1 MNTKQRILTAS
12 IKLFNEDG
20 LKNIT
25 TNHIAKELGI
35 SPGNLYYHF
44 KNKEEII
51 MAIYDEMIVYMNN
64 AWALEID
71 SIAIVNYLKKLS
83 HLYYEYRF
91 FQYELVE
98 ILRKNEKL
106 RKKYNANKEKRIKEI
121 KLVFYKLK
129 ELGLINCRDN
139 FIENLVELLWMLS
152 EFWMTNSK
160 IKNQDFESFDLKEYF
175 ELIKEI
181 VFPVLTR
188 EGIVFLN
195 QSISNLVTFEYK
207 ELC

>member
-139 FIENLVELLWMLS
+139 FIENLVELLWILS

-181 VFPVLTR
+181 VFPVLAR
-188 EGIVFLN
+188 EGIIFLKK
-195 QSISNLVTFEYK
+195 IEEGLK
-207 ELC
+207 